1 MNHGITGAAEADTYL
16 SIKKHDG
23 DSGGARIQ
31 AFTESDDALVL
42 FSCHLS
48 DNTAKSTS
56 AVGSIVCDV
65 YKGNVTSGNTD
76 TPGSNSN
83 LMTIR
88 NGGVGVR
95 FIFDADGDSH
105 QDVGTAWTNFDGEED
120 AQVCRSVAHVM
131 TGLAETSKGDV
142 GAGVMVKS
150 KFDQWGIDH
159 KESLIHMGLIPRL
172 TPEEEA
178 AGDRP
183 LMNMTQLARV
193 HNGAIWQTHIEIQQ
207 MKEDFTSEI
216 DQLRSKN
223 ALLEQRLNRLEN

>member
-1 MNHGITGAAEADTYL
+1 
-16 SIKKHDG
+16 
-23 DSGGARIQ
+23 
-31 AFTESDDALVL
+31 
-42 FSCHLS
+42 
-48 DNTAKSTS
+48 
-56 AVGSIVCDV
+56 
-65 YKGNVTSGNTD
+65 
-76 TPGSNSN
+76 
-83 LMTIR
+83 MTIR

-131 TGLAETSKGDV
+131 TELAETSKGGV

-172 TPEEEA
+172 TPEEEV

-193 HNGAIWQTHIEIQQ
+193 HNGAIWQTHIEVQQ